1 MSEQQEN
8 VSMNVSEKT
17 SSAPATATATAA
29 TTAAANTIADRD
41 VPAPLSLLV
50 NVRNI
55 FDIMTQRGVFKPTE
69 LKGVGIVYE
78 NLTGCITNA
87 LKVTQSVSNEV
98 ANNTSEESK

>member
-1 MSEQQEN
+1 MSDQQEN

-17 SSAPATATATAA
+17 SSAPATATAAA
-29 TTAAANTIADRD
+29 SSNTIADRD
-41 VPAPLSLLV
+41 IPAPLSLLV

-98 ANNTSEESK
+98 ANNTSEEST

>member
-1 MSEQQEN
+1 MSDQQEN

-17 SSAPATATATAA
+17 SSAPATASTAA
-29 TTAAANTIADRD
+29 AASANTIADRD

-98 ANNTSEESK
+98 ANNTSEEST